1 MSQVEVGVEEARKVL
16 GSLITAAARDGQ
28 VAVISK
34 GGIPAAALVPLELLR
49 QISPMTCMSCG
60 EAILASEAH
69 QPCRNCGSVDRLVA
83 LSDHGTATD
92 AIAGVEA
99 SLPRSP
105 RPWQAMWA
113 EVESR
118 LDRLRSWYVGG
129 GPVNVSGLCNEVTAY
144 FVACYQLKDQI
155 KRDPGVPRDLKREV
169 EDFVHQHE
177 ILDLAGDIANTY
189 KHGQLSRTCDITQA
203 VVKQSEAYATIT
215 CWTQDGREDSMDCLD
230 LAEKAMQAWRTYL
243 REHGLLET

>member
-69 QPCRNCGSVDRLVA
+69 QPCRNCGSVDRVVA

-105 RPWQAMWA
+105 RPWQATWA
-113 EVESR
+113 EIESR
-118 LDRLRSWYVGG
+118 LDRLGAGMPAAARSMSVDCATKSRRISS
-129 GPVNVSGLCNEVTAY
+129 PATSS
-144 FVACYQLKDQI
+144 KI
-155 KRDPGVPRDLKREV
+155 K
-169 EDFVHQHE
+169 
-177 ILDLAGDIANTY
+177 
-189 KHGQLSRTCDITQA
+189 S
-203 VVKQSEAYATIT
+203 SATLGCPAT
-215 CWTQDGREDSMDCLD
+215 
-230 LAEKAMQAWRTYL
+230 
-243 REHGLLET
+243 